1 MVDQDPA
8 SLELLTSI
16 RNNLRSMEQSMIF
29 VMNANK
35 DVMDSLYK
43 QNKHLEK
50 AQAHAADAHIAEQA
64 RTTRRLEG
72 FARQQSYARGV
83 GSEKFGSGF
92 AGGLTKLGLSV
103 VTVGKI
109 FKDTL
114 SQANTLQKAALSRGM
129 SLTQVTK
136 ENAQLTEQLGKNL
149 LSYSDS
155 LDLGFEAF
163 SRGLRTNNFAVGR
176 LGAMAKITTGQQKE
190 LMKALAAN
198 TEGLGF
204 NDTQITHLADTT
216 MRLSQTF
223 GLTVNELTDSI
234 NSLKSEMQT
243 MALLGIAPEFQ
254 EAALALAAVA
264 GPELKQLGP
273 KLLSS
278 LTDGSN
284 LIKSSIL
291 GVSKERQ
298 AMLSPGGDKNA
309 QAFDLMMK
317 ASDKAAQLGEQ
328 WTRGAT
334 DQTFALTQMEKVYG
348 SQIRELA
355 QWRRGLKEA
364 AAARNMSEAAY
375 VALVS
380 KEQKIKEDF
389 ANTFDNFRKKIL
401 SPFQKLFTKFSKV
414 LFKLMELPFAT
425 ELVTAVVGLT
435 TILVGV
441 ATASSILSSNIAQN
455 TLASLKSTKAFLVG
469 SKTTGGSGLLSAL
482 MWLIP
487 GARGAR
493 GAQAALKGVSYRST
507 MAGSRGQFTQAPT
520 GFWERIKSSFGIGK
534 IKATTK
540 TQDANA
546 IAKAMNKSGT
556 ALRGMGGGS
565 ALKGIWVGIKRI
577 VGKLGPI
584 GLVIGTILSAFNE
597 FKAVFSKFFNR
608 IYEGTEGLR
617 KQFSGAWS
625 ELSGTFSGLDKGMG
639 GLGSTLAALVD
650 MILIPLAE
658 LIVLVANVAMVV
670 VWGFKWL
677 FKGIK
682 WVLEKVINPII
693 DAIATMTKT
702 LADGLQKIWDKLP
715 SLPKIFGGDDD
726 AGVAG
731 GPRGTGSIAA
741 DIDKYS
747 VALKTYQNEGPQGQ
761 QQLNELVGLNKHQGD
776 IASLLQQQNEL
787 LEEIVSAGY
796 NPGGVRQPTT
806 PVATRGGRGR
816 R

>member
-1 MVDQDPA
+1 
-8 SLELLTSI
+8 
-16 RNNLRSMEQSMIF
+16 MIF

-35 DVMDSLYK
+35 DVMDALYK
-43 QNKHLEK
+43 QNKSLEK
-50 AQAHAADAHIAEQA
+50 AQASAADAHISAQIA
-64 RTTRRLEG
+64 TTKKLDT
-72 FARQQSYARGV
+72 FSRQQSYARGV

-129 SLTQVTK
+129 SLNQVTK
-136 ENAQLTEQLGKNL
+136 ENAHLTEQLGKNL
-149 LSYSDS
+149 LGYSDS

-176 LGAMAKITTGQQKE
+176 LGAMAKITTGQHKE
-190 LMKALAAN
+190 LMKALATN

-254 EAALALAAVA
+254 EAAMALAAVA

-278 LTDGSN
+278 LTEGSN

-317 ASDKAAQLGEQ
+317 ASDKAAQLAEQ

-334 DQTFALTQMEKVYG
+334 DQTFALAQMEKVYG
-348 SQIRELA
+348 SQVRELA

-364 AAARNMSEAAY
+364 ATARNMSEAAY
-375 VALVS
+375 IALVS

-389 ANTFDNFRKKIL
+389 ANTFDNFKKKIL

-425 ELVTAVVGLT
+425 EIVTAVIGLT

-441 ATASSILSSNIAQN
+441 QAATSILSSNIAQN

-469 SKTTGGSGLLSAL
+469 SKTTGTSGILSAL

-487 GARGAR
+487 GARGAKA
-493 GAQAALKGVSYRST
+493 AQASLKGVAYRST
-507 MAGSRGQFTQAPT
+507 AAGSRGQFTKAPS

-546 IAKAMNKSGT
+546 IAKILNKSGT
-556 ALRGMGGGS
+556 ALRGLGGGS

-584 GLVIGTILSAFNE
+584 GAVIGMVLNAFTE
-597 FKAVFSKFFNR
+597 FKAVFTKFFNR

-617 KQFSGAWS
+617 KQFSGVWN
-625 ELSGTFSGLDKGMG
+625 ELSGGFSELDKGLG
-639 GLGSTLAALVD
+639 GLGSILAALVD
-650 MILIPLAE
+650 MVLIPLAE
-658 LIVLVANVAMVV
+658 LIVLAAKVV
-670 VWGFKWL
+670 TVIVWGIKWL
-677 FKGIK
+677 LKGIK
-682 WVLEKVINPII
+682 WAFEKVINPVIE
-693 DAIATMTKT
+693 AIAKMTKS
-702 LADGLQKIWDKLP
+702 LAEGLQNIWDKLP
-715 SLPKIFGGDDD
+715 SLPGWMGGDDD
-726 AGVAG
+726 DAVTAV
-731 GPRGTGSIAA
+731 GPRGTGKIAA
-741 DIDKYS
+741 DIDKYA
-747 VALKTYQNEGPQGQ
+747 VAMQTYTSEGEKGQ
-761 QQLNELVGLNKHQGD
+761 QQLNELVGLNQHQGN
-776 IASLLQQQNEL
+776 IADLLQQQNEL

-796 NPGGVRQPTT
+796 NAGGVGEPTT
-806 PVATRGGRGR
+806 PVPTRSTR
-816 R
+816 RRR